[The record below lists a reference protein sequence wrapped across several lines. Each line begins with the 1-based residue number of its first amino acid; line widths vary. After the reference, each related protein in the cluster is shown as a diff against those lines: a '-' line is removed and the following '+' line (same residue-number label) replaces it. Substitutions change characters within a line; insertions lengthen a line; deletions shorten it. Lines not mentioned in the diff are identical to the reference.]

1 MKFKSLDNE
10 CSINTTQLDAL
21 RSLRSGTDND
31 NADTCL
37 AGEIIGLLV

>member
-1 MKFKSLDNE
+1 MKFKSLHNE
-10 CSINTTQLDAL
+10 RSINTTHLDAL
-21 RSLRSGTDND
+21 RSLRSGTDID